1 MYYPSPSP
9 QPQDNIVHGFG
20 HSLHRNLDAAG
31 GAVWNPFP
39 NPSSCIL
46 LNGSS
51 LMLPLAFGAFARE
64 QAFVCL

>member
-1 MYYPSPSP
+1 M
-9 QPQDNIVHGFG
+9 HGFG
-20 HSLHRNLDAAG
+20 HSLHRKLDAAG

-46 LNGSS
+46 VNGSS

-64 QAFVCL
+64 QAFYVFRDLHIGRLHGIQ